1 MDLFDVHVLMIEY
14 IVFVEQLI
22 SVLVVCLVELLLHY
36 YVQLIV
42 TQLGESF
49 KVDIRCHCIGDD

>member
-1 MDLFDVHVLMIEY
+1 MIEY